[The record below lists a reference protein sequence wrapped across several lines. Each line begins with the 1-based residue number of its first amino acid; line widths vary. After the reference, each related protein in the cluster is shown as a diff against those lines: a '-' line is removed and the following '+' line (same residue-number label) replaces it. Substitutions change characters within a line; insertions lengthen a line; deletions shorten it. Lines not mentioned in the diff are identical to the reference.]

1 MAISRAQLAKEL
13 EPGLN
18 ALFGMEY
25 DRYENEHA
33 EIFDTESSDRAFEE
47 EVLIVG
53 FGNASVKEEGQGVEF
68 DSASEG
74 FTARYT
80 HETVALAFS
89 LTEEA
94 VEDNLYD
101 RLGARY
107 TKALAR
113 SMAHTKQVK
122 AANVLNNAFSS
133 SFAGGDGVSLI
144 NTAHPLANGGTLANR
159 ATTMADL
166 NETSLE
172 NALISISTFV
182 DDRNMILAMR
192 GTKLIVPP
200 QLQFVADRLL
210 ETPGRVGTADNDINA
225 IRNMGLLPEGYAVNH
240 FLTDT
245 DAFFILTDCPDGFKH
260 FERTP
265 ITTSMEGDFDTGNVR
280 YKARER
286 YSFGFSNPRCVF
298 GSQGSLIRFHVKQC
312 GVA

>member
-25 DRYENEHA
+25 ARYENEHA
-33 EIFDTESSDRAFEE
+33 EIFETESSDRAFEE

-53 FGNASVKEEGQGVEF
+53 FGNAEVKTEGQGVNY
-68 DSASEG
+68 DQASEG

-80 HETVALAFS
+80 HETVSLAFA

-113 SMAHTKQVK
+113 SMAHSKQVK

-133 SFAGGDGVSLI
+133 SFTGGDGVSLI
-144 NTAHPLANGGTLANR
+144 NTSHPLAGGGTLANR
-159 ATTMADL
+159 ASTMSDL

-182 DDRNMILAMR
+182 DDRNMILALQ

-210 ETPGRVGTADNDINA
+210 ETPGRVATADNDINA
-225 IRNMGLLPEGYAVNH
+225 VRNMGLLPQGYAVNH

-260 FERTP
+260 FERSP
-265 ITTSMEGDFDTGNVR
+265 IATSMEGDFDTGNVR

-286 YSFGFSNPRCVF
+286 YSFGFSNPRAVF
-298 GSQGSLIRFHVKQC
+298 GSQG
-312 GVA
+312 A

>member
-25 DRYENEHA
+25 SRYENEHA
-33 EIFDTESSDRAFEE
+33 EIFETEASDRAFEE

-53 FGNASVKEEGQGVEF
+53 FGNARDKSEGQGVAY
-68 DSASEG
+68 DQASEG

-80 HETVALAFS
+80 HETVALAFA
-89 LTEEA
+89 LTEES

-133 SFAGGDGVSLI
+133 SFTGGDGKSLVA
-144 NTAHPLANGGTLANR
+144 TDHPLAGGGTFSNR
-159 ATTMADL
+159 PSAFADL

-182 DDRNMILAMR
+182 DDRNMILALQ
-192 GTKLIVPP
+192 GTKLVVPP

-210 ETPGRVGTADNDINA
+210 ETPGRVETADNDINA
-225 IRNMGLLPEGYAVNH
+225 IRNMGLLPQGYAVNH

-245 DAFFILTDCPDGFKH
+245 DAFYVLTDCPDGFKH
-260 FERTP
+260 FERSP
-265 ITTSMEGDFDTGNVR
+265 IATSMEGDFNTGNVR

-286 YSFGFSNPRCVF
+286 YSFGFSNPRAVF
-298 GSQGSLIRFHVKQC
+298 ASQG
-312 GVA
+312 A